1 MTYFQQGPY
10 AYPHT
15 TGVFLLLIIPYS
27 KMYKISPCWHCL
39 EKHIGFGKNIPRTPK
54 TFANTTRTTENC
66 WNDWHERYHMALHI
80 LLARQV
86 SNSNI
91 RDCFHFCVSLIGLG
105 ICLCTALPRY
115 NGYIGSHQIRCYKLY

>member
-54 TFANTTRTTENC
+54 TFANTTRTAENC

-91 RDCFHFCVSLIGLG
+91 VFIFAFHSLDWEFVYVQYYLDITVTLG
-105 ICLCTALPRY
+105 AIKL
-115 NGYIGSHQIRCYKLY
+115 GCYKLY